1 MTDGD
6 RVSLTTRGRAA
17 RWAGSAVAVAVAAVS
32 LLGVLPAQQADASS
46 QWVAYAGRSISL
58 APVPAAPVELTAVS
72 SSPLTAVTFAL
83 GGVVVARTETI
94 AATDGSYRATAVVDL
109 TGRSGSTVLRTRFTN
124 GQVSSTVD
132 KTLRATAPATA
143 QTTAPATQP
152 ATPAASPAPAPA
164 PVPVT
169 TTVAG
174 PVAGPDTTGVPDG
187 VVLRPQ
193 TGDITVFTSG
203 TVIDGLDLT
212 GCITIRANDVTI
224 RNSRITCS
232 GSATTMVVATNGSYR
247 NLVVEDSE
255 LDGSGVVDIGIG
267 WQNYT
272 VRRTEIRGTNDGAR
286 MGSNSTVDSSWIH
299 GMVRK
304 GALHP
309 DAVQSTGGI
318 GIRVTGN
325 TLDPRNTD
333 TGDQGNASVMLG
345 SELRP
350 GVLQDVVVSGN
361 RMGGGN
367 YTVNVRGDAVVAGV
381 TVSGNTFTAGA
392 KYGPLLA
399 PAAVLA
405 EDNVVDGTG
414 APITVARTP

>member
-1 MTDGD
+1 MSNVD
-6 RVSLTTRGRAA
+6 GRAPRRLV

-32 LLGVLPAQQADASS
+32 LLGVLPVEQADASS
-46 QWVAYAGRSISL
+46 MWVAYEGRSVSL

-72 SSPLTAVTFAL
+72 SSPLTAVTFSL
-83 GGVVVARTETI
+83 GGAVVAGTTTI
-94 AATDGSYRATAVVDL
+94 VATDGSYRATAVVDL
-109 TGRSGSTVLRTRFTN
+109 TGRSGLTSVRTRFTN
-124 GQVSSTVD
+124 GRVSSSVD
-132 KTLRATAPATA
+132 KTLRAVPPAATPVPDPPATGPV
-143 QTTAPATQP
+143 TGPVVTPPATG
-152 ATPAASPAPAPA
+152 TL
-164 PVPVT
+164 
-169 TTVAG
+169 
-174 PVAGPDTTGVPDG
+174 AGPDTTGVPAG

-193 TGDITVFTSG
+193 TGDLTVVTSG

-232 GSATTMVVATNGSYR
+232 GSATTMVVATNGTYR

-255 LDGSGVVDIGIG
+255 LDGQGIVDIGIG

-286 MGSNSTVDSSWIH
+286 VGSNTTVDSSWIH

-309 DAVQSTGGI
+309 DAVQSTGGV
-318 GIRVTGN
+318 GIRITGN
-325 TLDPRNTD
+325 TLDPRNRD

-350 GVLQDVVVSGN
+350 NVLRDVVVSGN
-361 RMGGGN
+361 RMSGGN
-367 YTVNVRGDAVVAGV
+367 YTVNVRGDAVVEGV
-381 TVSGNTFTAGA
+381 TLAGNVFTADA

-399 PAAVLA
+399 PASVVVDP
-405 EDNVVDGTG
+405 DNVMDATG
-414 APITVARTP
+414 APAPVVRTA